1 METVKC
7 WHRHHRKTD
16 MIRIFLT
23 LLLFNTISFANA
35 KSLQEYLG
43 HVKALSAK
51 FDQYVYNKA
60 TQEPNL
66 SSGNIVVKSP
76 DKFRLEYNKPYKQL
90 YIADGKKLWSYDE
103 DLEQVTVK
111 DQKNLLS
118 NSPAIVLSNPSNL
131 ESAYTVK
138 PQGSEF
144 NVDWFYLTPRDPD
157 SGFDHI
163 RLGFAG
169 NNLFVM
175 ELYDS
180 FGQRTQLKFREV
192 FYNPAINAQ
201 QFSFTPPKG
210 VDVIGE
216 TSNDQ

>member
-1 METVKC
+1 
-7 WHRHHRKTD
+7 

-90 YIADGKKLWSYDE
+90 YIADGKKLWS
-103 DLEQVTVK
+103 
-111 DQKNLLS
+111 
-118 NSPAIVLSNPSNL
+118 SPAIVLSNPSNL

>member
-76 DKFRLEYNKPYKQL
+76 D
-90 YIADGKKLWSYDE
+90 KLWSYDE